1 MTIPA
6 VQTKG
11 VTFLLHPSNFHP
23 LPTSSLLPP
32 FLSAPAPTS
41 TSPFE
46 LLKTLHFRAAAIAAA
61 AALTALP
68 PTASNAEIL
77 KLWYTRLVSLCL
89 CNLHGLAAQEIKAF
103 QDLSAPFWLDAE
115 TGRSVLP
122 WELRVLAVTL
132 GNDPRRAVA
141 GYYELAAECRAVAL
155 DATVGAEERKLWR
168 ERLQELGVR
177 VANSLVLLG
186 DYKAA
191 VRHLKGLQKTER
203 YALPL
208 VYIRAGMIEEARE
221 CVKEDKVL
229 QALVAM
235 ADGEWEAAR
244 AMWAEMQGEM
254 PSVNRAICELYL
266 GRLDE
271 VCYPS
276 GVLGVLAADGD
287 GRRGKR
293 WRRW

>member
-1 MTIPA
+1 
-6 VQTKG
+6 
-11 VTFLLHPSNFHP
+11 
-23 LPTSSLLPP
+23 
-32 FLSAPAPTS
+32 
-41 TSPFE
+41 
-46 LLKTLHFRAAAIAAA
+46 
-61 AALTALP
+61 
-68 PTASNAEIL
+68 
-77 KLWYTRLVSLCL
+77 LCL

-155 DATVGAEERKLWR
+155 DATVGAEERMLWR

-221 CVKEDKVL
+221 CVKKDKVL

-271 VCYPS
+271 VCYP
-276 GVLGVLAADGD
+276 LGSAGCACS
-287 GRRGKR
+287 
-293 WRRW
+293 